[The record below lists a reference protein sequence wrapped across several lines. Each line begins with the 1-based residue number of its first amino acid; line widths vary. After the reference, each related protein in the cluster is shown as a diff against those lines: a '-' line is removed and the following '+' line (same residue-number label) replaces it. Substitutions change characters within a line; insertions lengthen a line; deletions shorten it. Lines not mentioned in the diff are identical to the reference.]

1 MVCSKTEVQTF
12 LLKFIFALLSLT
24 FPCPSNSSGA
34 FFTLV
39 LQEKRKA
46 RGELISGEGEGGGG
60 RELGYN
66 WMVLF
71 VCLKVDGLKGLRG
84 WWAYKFWEGGGSYK
98 QQFTVFIYLITV
110 LVYLAWAS
118 CVVLGCK
125 WGFVLLSV
133 TRTNWTEMRDGYF

>member
-1 MVCSKTEVQTF
+1 MNMVCRKTEVQTF
-12 LLKFIFALLSLT
+12 LLKFIFALLSLIT

-60 RELGYN
+60 RGLGYN

-84 WWAYKFWEGGGSYK
+84 
-98 QQFTVFIYLITV
+98 
-110 LVYLAWAS
+110 
-118 CVVLGCK
+118 
-125 WGFVLLSV
+125 
-133 TRTNWTEMRDGYF
+133 

>member
-46 RGELISGEGEGGGG
+46 RGELISGEGGGEGGGG
-60 RELGYN
+60 GHN

-84 WWAYKFWEGGGSYK
+84 
-98 QQFTVFIYLITV
+98 
-110 LVYLAWAS
+110 
-118 CVVLGCK
+118 
-125 WGFVLLSV
+125 
-133 TRTNWTEMRDGYF
+133 

>member
-1 MVCSKTEVQTF
+1 MVYNKTEVQTF

-46 RGELISGEGEGGGG
+46 RGELISGEGGGGG
-60 RELGYN
+60 GHN

-84 WWAYKFWEGGGSYK
+84 
-98 QQFTVFIYLITV
+98 L
-110 LVYLAWAS
+110 
-118 CVVLGCK
+118 
-125 WGFVLLSV
+125 
-133 TRTNWTEMRDGYF
+133 

>member
-1 MVCSKTEVQTF
+1 MVCNKTEVQTF
-12 LLKFIFALLSLT
+12 LLKFIFALLSLIT

-60 RELGYN
+60 GGGGRGLGYN

-84 WWAYKFWEGGGSYK
+84 
-98 QQFTVFIYLITV
+98 
-110 LVYLAWAS
+110 
-118 CVVLGCK
+118 
-125 WGFVLLSV
+125 
-133 TRTNWTEMRDGYF
+133 